1 MVLEHGVG
9 AEDVQQRRV
18 VPLLGLRTEELGH
31 GTLHP
36 RHPTGAGDPSD
47 SLAEQIADLALD
59 GDVRQPLLPNQM
71 RKKAIA
77 ELSGQEAR
85 AKCPKT

>member
-1 MVLEHGVG
+1 MDLTEVTGWGGGTTPMGL
-9 AEDVQQRRV
+9 DLRRAGRGD
-18 VPLLGLRTEELGH
+18 PFRRRATEGETERAGH
-31 GTLHP
+31 GRT
-36 RHPTGAGDPSD
+36 A
-47 SLAEQIADLALD
+47 D